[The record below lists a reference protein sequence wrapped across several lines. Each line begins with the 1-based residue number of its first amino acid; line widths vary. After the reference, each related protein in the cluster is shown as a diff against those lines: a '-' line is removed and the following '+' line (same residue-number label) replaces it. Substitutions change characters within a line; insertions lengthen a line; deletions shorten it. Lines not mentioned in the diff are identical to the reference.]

1 MGERIDL
8 NSIETEELVKVDG
21 PVSEVE
27 KELESKLFEYGYRD
41 TFNIIKKFRQ
51 YYNILIKWNNVMNLT
66 GITEYDEVVE
76 KHFIDS
82 IAFFKVYKELKDT
95 REMKDLPGSMLI
107 DVGTGAG
114 FPGVPIAIVDSEIKV
129 TLIDSLRK
137 RIDFLNA
144 VIREAGITNAVAIH
158 GRSEDL
164 AQSPDL
170 REKFDFAVSRAV
182 AAMNTLSEYC
192 VPFVKT
198 GGYFIAYKTG
208 NNEEEIQSSKKAIT
222 TLGGSI
228 DEIIK
233 SKVESLDF
241 DREYI
246 CIKKTDKTKKKYPRK
261 AGEPKNNP
269 L

>member
-1 MGERIDL
+1 
-8 NSIETEELVKVDG
+8 
-21 PVSEVE
+21 
-27 KELESKLFEYGYRD
+27 
-41 TFNIIKKFRQ
+41 
-51 YYNILIKWNNVMNLT
+51 
-66 GITEYDEVVE
+66 
-76 KHFIDS
+76 
-82 IAFFKVYKELKDT
+82 
-95 REMKDLPGSMLI
+95 
-107 DVGTGAG
+107 
-114 FPGVPIAIVDSEIKV
+114 
-129 TLIDSLRK
+129 
-137 RIDFLNA
+137 
-144 VIREAGITNAVAIH
+144 
-158 GRSEDL
+158 
-164 AQSPDL
+164 
-170 REKFDFAVSRAV
+170 
-182 AAMNTLSEYC
+182 MNTLSEYC

-246 CIKKTDKTKKKYPRK
+246 CIKKTEKTKKKYPRK